1 MLIYKEDFYCGDVVK
16 KKEII
21 LFSIVLLVAIGVV
34 LSMSYINRDAK
45 KTAVVTI
52 DGEDYK
58 TIPISDETNMEFTIE
73 TDHGYNNVV
82 VTDGVVDVISAD
94 CPNQVC
100 VNTKAAHQ
108 VNDLI
113 VCLPHKVVIEI
124 VEDE

>member
-1 MLIYKEDFYCGDVVK
+1 MLIYKEDFYCGDVVN

-21 LFSIVLLVAIGVV
+21 IFSIILLVAIVVV
-34 LSMSYINRDAK
+34 LSMSYMNKGAK

-58 TIPISDETNMEFTIE
+58 MIPLSDETNMEFTIK

-100 VNTKAAHQ
+100 VNTKEAHQ